1 MEVISNLCNFPSDTS
16 IIENITYSENREHK
30 KEVQELLNTYLNSN
44 IVYCNE
50 CKTIPLIRFE
60 NLVDRYFYCK
70 CEKDNDTTFTLDP
83 KDNYIFDYNDII
95 KQKNNNLKC
104 NIHEE
109 KNYSYYCSNHGQDLC
124 EECQKKHQCEN
135 IKNFDAE
142 KSLLEEEMIP
152 FIAKCLNEKITISLN
167 SIDNIDTSNI
177 GMSDNLKILISCIIN
192 SYYEI
197 PCYNTIES
205 IKNFYDKLK
214 NINDKE
220 KKDYEIENYIEIKSQ
235 MEYEELNDKSR
246 NNINKIEII
255 SKNNDILFLTKATL
269 NNLLELNMS
278 SNNIDNI
285 KPLITAKF
293 NNLEKLNLSINRL
306 NDNMIDDID
315 KLNYN
320 NLEDLNLSYNY
331 FTQFRLFKSIEH
343 FKQLKKF
350 DIGSNEFTENIDDLM
365 KDKNLEYNLQSIEE
379 LNLSIGVFSDKSIK
393 LISKFIFEQLITLD
407 LTSNNLTS
415 LSFIED
421 LKYVKKIFE
430 SNNYKIIKNKGEY
443 PLKKLILINNEISD
457 ISKLSSLKNL
467 EEIKMDNNSV
477 IINQSVNDMV
487 ENMKFLTRIT
497 LFGNK
502 LERKSE

>member
-1 MEVISNLCNFPSDTS
+1 MEDNLNLPNFPSEQS
-16 IIENITYSENREHK
+16 IIEDITYVENREHK
-30 KEVQELLNTYLNSN
+30 KEVQELLNNYLNSN
-44 IVYCNE
+44 IVYCKE

-70 CEKDNDTTFTLDP
+70 CEKDNDTTFTLEP
-83 KDNYIFDYNDII
+83 QDNYMFDYNDII
-95 KQKNNNLKC
+95 KQKNNLKC
-104 NIHEE
+104 NIHE

-124 EECQKKHQCEN
+124 EECQKEHQCVN

-152 FIAKCLNEKITISLN
+152 FIAKCLNEKKTISLN
-167 SIDNIDTSNI
+167 SIDNIDTSYI

-197 PCYNTIES
+197 PCYNTIGS

-214 NINDKE
+214 NINDIE
-220 KKDYEIENYIEIKSQ
+220 KKNYEIENYIEIKSQ

-255 SKNNDILFLTKATL
+255 SKNNDILFLSDAIL
-269 NNLLELNMS
+269 NNLVELNMS

-285 KPLITAKF
+285 KPLITAQF
-293 NNLEKLNLSINRL
+293 NNLKKLNLSINRL
-306 NDNMIDDID
+306 DDNMIDVID

-320 NLEDLNLSYNY
+320 KLEDLNLSYNY
-331 FTQFRLFKSIEH
+331 FTQFSLFKSIEH

-350 DIGSNEFTENIDDLM
+350 YICSNEFTEDIDDLM

-393 LISKFIFEQLITLD
+393 LISKFIFEQLIILD

-421 LKYVKKIFE
+421 LKYVKNFE
-430 SNNYKIIKNKGEY
+430 SNNYKIINNKDEY
-443 PLKKLILINNEISD
+443 PLKKLILINNDISD
-457 ISKLSSLKNL
+457 ISKLCSLKNL

-477 IINQSVNDMV
+477 IINQSVNDVV